1 MSTLW
6 TRGVSSDG
14 WVGVDLDST
23 LATYISGQFPEIGE
37 PVPAI
42 LAIVKRLL
50 EEGRDVRI
58 MTARVGNL
66 FKHDVSREEY
76 DDAIDQMVRVRNW
89 CMEHLGQYL
98 PVTAVKDYDMDFLL
112 DDRAITVEK
121 NTGRI
126 LTVGW
131 TDTI

>member
-1 MSTLW
+1 MLW
-6 TRGVSSDG
+6 TRGVSSQG
-14 WVGVDLDST
+14 WCGVDLDST
-23 LATYISGQFPEIGE
+23 LAIYVSGQFPEIGE

-42 LAIVKRLL
+42 LTIVKRLL

-66 FKHDVSREEY
+66 FKHDVSKAEF
-76 DDAIDQMVRVRNW
+76 DDACVQLTLVEQW
-89 CMEHLGQYL
+89 CQKHLGRVL

-112 DDRAITVEK
+112 DDRAVTVEK